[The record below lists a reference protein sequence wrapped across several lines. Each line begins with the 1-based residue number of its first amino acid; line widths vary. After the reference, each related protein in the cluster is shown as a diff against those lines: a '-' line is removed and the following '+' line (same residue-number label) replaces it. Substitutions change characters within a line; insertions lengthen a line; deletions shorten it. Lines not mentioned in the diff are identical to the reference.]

1 MCDIDFASLTLSWKN
16 LFVNSQYLFPGSC
29 LDSNITVLSIP
40 QCSGI
45 MVTRWL
51 SAVLPTT
58 AGEIKHRRDLTLF
71 SKSKLEPKIS
81 VIHLQL
87 VQEEHD
93 GLGER
98 ARWNEEDSRRSGW
111 DETKVTHI
119 QNCQL
124 SFSGEN
130 TRGWNFGGSSP
141 RTYSWIQ
148 CSVWGNQ

>member
-1 MCDIDFASLTLSWKN
+1 
-16 LFVNSQYLFPGSC
+16 
-29 LDSNITVLSIP
+29 
-40 QCSGI
+40 

-81 VIHLQL
+81 VIHMQL

-98 ARWNEEDSRRSGW
+98 ARWNEEDSRRSG
-111 DETKVTHI
+111 
-119 QNCQL
+119 
-124 SFSGEN
+124 
-130 TRGWNFGGSSP
+130 
-141 RTYSWIQ
+141 
-148 CSVWGNQ
+148 

>member
-1 MCDIDFASLTLSWKN
+1 
-16 LFVNSQYLFPGSC
+16 
-29 LDSNITVLSIP
+29 
-40 QCSGI
+40 

-58 AGEIKHRRDLTLF
+58 AGEIRHRRDLTLF

-98 ARWNEEDSRRSGW
+98 ARWNEEDSWRSGW
-111 DETKVTHI
+111 DETKVTHL
-119 QNCQL
+119 QDCQL
-124 SFSGEN
+124 SFPGEN
-130 TRGWNFGGSSP
+130 TRGWNFGRPSP

-148 CSVWGNQ
+148 CSVWGNQLTNAFSFLFIPCVPFEISQNCSSFFWKDEKIFRCW